1 MHTTHRELETVL
13 EKLTPEESRTLL
25 HFAEF
30 LLERRTASVNAR
42 SARRKVSAWLV
53 RDVGNLLMGGEPEY
67 VAGERPLWRV
77 PVIVSHGRQGHATFV
92 DVDARTGDLLITK
105 DAPQR
110 VLADVQAFVTG
121 STSN

>member
-1 MHTTHRELETVL
+1 MNTTYRELETVL
-13 EKLTPEESRTLL
+13 EKLTPEESRTIL

-30 LLERRTASVNAR
+30 LLRQRTASIDAR

-67 VAGERPLWRV
+67 VAGERPVWRV
-77 PVIVSHGRQGHATFV
+77 PVIVTYGRQGRATFV
-92 DVDARTGDLLITK
+92 DVDARTGDMLITK
-105 DAPQR
+105 DASQR
-110 VLADVQAFVTG
+110 VLADVQAFVAG